1 MTIAAAPPG
10 VERSIPRPALILG
23 AGGAVPFV
31 AFTFAVW
38 LAPPAFAAWAQHA
51 LVTYAMIILTFVGA
65 LHWGF
70 TMKTPAMTERER
82 WTWMGWSVVPALAAW
97 GAGMLP
103 FRVAVALLVAT
114 FVVHLA
120 LDQLPRGAGVG
131 REGEVRGEV
140 AHRRLE
146 GAGTWPFRREGPEVQ
161 ARAQELV
168 EQQVAA
174 QDRRATLE
182 EEQVRL
188 HPEQAGGRGRET
200 GVVRLQPAEGH
211 HPPRSLLARFRHQV
225 LELAGL
231 VAAEGRPEQV
241 VALHEDGPAQLGGEA
256 RQPLQGRRRVAQH
269 HPRVRLQAGEQLLR
283 RHGREGAASRRARR
297 LARATI
303 VSTVGRSSASGKTL
317 ASQT

>member
-70 TMKTPAMTERER
+70 TMKTPEFDERDR

-120 LDQLPRGAGVG
+120 LDHRLAPLSGLPAWYLRL
-131 REGEVRGEV
+131 
-140 AHRRLE
+140 RRLLT
-146 GAGTWPFRREGPEVQ
+146 A
-161 ARAQELV
+161 
-168 EQQVAA
+168 
-174 QDRRATLE
+174 
-182 EEQVRL
+182 
-188 HPEQAGGRGRET
+188 
-200 GVVRLQPAEGH
+200 VVVC
-211 HPPRSLLARFRHQV
+211 SLLA
-225 LELAGL
+225 
-231 VAAEGRPEQV
+231 AA
-241 VALHEDGPAQLGGEA
+241 
-256 RQPLQGRRRVAQH
+256 
-269 HPRVRLQAGEQLLR
+269 VR
-283 RHGREGAASRRARR
+283 
-297 LARATI
+297 
-303 VSTVGRSSASGKTL
+303 
-317 ASQT
+317 